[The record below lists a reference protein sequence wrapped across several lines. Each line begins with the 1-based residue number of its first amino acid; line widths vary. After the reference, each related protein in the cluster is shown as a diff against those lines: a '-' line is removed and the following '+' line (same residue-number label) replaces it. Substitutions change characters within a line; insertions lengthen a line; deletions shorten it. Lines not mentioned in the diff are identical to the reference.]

1 VNNEVA
7 TEAAAVEVIEEKED
21 MEETTVE
28 ADGEGLEGLDHS
40 DQPQ

>member
-28 ADGEGLEGLDHS
+28 AGVEGLQVLDHS